1 MFVDDREVHQSEC
14 FWKLVMSNCAKDIST
29 ASRNWY
35 SIESAPKNKDVML
48 LAKNAEGDTFLMLR
62 PARLTNQGWVYA
74 STGKPIE
81 VEPLM
86 WHPAS
91 LQHHTRMVGRTKMVS

>member
-1 MFVDDREVHQSEC
+1 MNDY
-14 FWKLVMSNCAKDIST
+14 AKDIST
-29 ASRNWY
+29 ASRHWY
-35 SIESAPKNKDVML
+35 RIDSAPKNKDVVLM
-48 LAKNAEGDTFLMLR
+48 AKNAAGETFLMLR
-62 PARLTNQGWVYA
+62 PARLTDQGWVYA

-91 LQHHTRMVGRTKMVS
+91 LQHHTRMVRFQT

>member
-1 MFVDDREVHQSEC
+1 
-14 FWKLVMSNCAKDIST
+14 MSNYAKYVST
-29 ASRNWY
+29 ASRDWY

-48 LAKNAEGDTFLMLR
+48 LAKNAAGDTFLMLR
-62 PARLTNQGWVYA
+62 PARLTDRGWVYA
-74 STGKPIE
+74 NTGNNIE

-91 LQHHTRMVGRTKMVS
+91 VQQHRRMVGRTKMVS